1 MRWPF
6 MTKARYEHDLEI
18 AMDVM
23 QRAVEREYQRAMTEG
38 RAQVRRWAV
47 DANAKFFTIDMHRAK
62 GAAIA
67 AFQQAASQ
75 FGPAPLTMSDVLY
88 TPANVEEAID
98 AVTGS

>member
-1 MRWPF
+1 MS
-6 MTKARYEHDLEI
+6 KAEH
-18 AMDVM
+18 
-23 QRAVEREYQRAMTEG
+23 EREVKRVTELMQEAVDREFQRAMTEG

-47 DANAKFFTIDMHRAK
+47 DANAEFFTIDMYRAK

-75 FGPAPLTMSDVLY
+75 FGPAPLTLSDVLY
-88 TPANVEEAID
+88 APADVKEAID

>member
-6 MTKARYEHDLEI
+6 MTKAEHEREI
-18 AMDVM
+18 ARVTDLM
-23 QRAVEREYQRAMTEG
+23 QEAVDREFTRAMTEG

-47 DANAKFFTIDMHRAK
+47 DANARFFTIDMYRAK
-62 GAAIA
+62 GAAVA
-67 AFQQAASQ
+67 AFQQAAQQ
-75 FGPAPLTMSDVLY
+75 FGPAPLSVSDVIY